1 MHMKNTIVVLLALLL
16 SIRLAVA
23 AGEVSFSVSGLKTS
37 DKSIVSLGSDSYL
50 DTQTL
55 AADGS
60 YSFAQVPAGKYF
72 IKIEA
77 SGYHLPQ
84 AQVVIVKEDGSVQPS
99 APVQFVLTKMAD
111 NPDEWMHSWTE
122 DASTSG
128 YVTTAHIN
136 TPPEIEFLG
145 KKIVPADVPS
155 WGILQSK
162 YNILLSD
169 EGEVWTQEYAYR
181 LVETLKTIPY
191 QVGDVP
197 AKFTLTAAKLE
208 NDITVTDLGNG
219 KEVTLSK
226 DAFYYANPFLVNLDG
241 VRGRFFSKRLHH
253 ALVNYVTNFG
263 EDKSQ
268 ANQILRER
276 FGCSIEVPDYVAL
289 TAGTTAEDA
298 ACFREFLPTELVSI
312 INMFEEM
319 PEGFHKISHLNYL
332 IRRQNGHKH
341 PLYPEAAAVAWPVDD
356 GYIEFMESAFGGNNM
371 NFETL
376 RLILHEKTHFL
387 WAFTFSDEIKKDW
400 IELGGWYEDPN
411 AADKWSTTKDTE
423 FVSAYAHAKNPN
435 EDMAES
441 VAHYIKNPELLQS
454 RSLSK
459 YEFIRD
465 RIMHGTRYISKIPDP
480 LTFEVLNLN
489 PDYDYPGK
497 IKRLDVKVTGAPD
510 EDKKV
515 MVEIELNH
523 IEGFEDGASGAS
535 VRITSPVFLDE
546 TGEKRSQYHDLGFSP
561 VDGNPYVLRSEMVI
575 SKYSKTGYWTAS
587 DIVVTDLQGNQR
599 FEGRNDCVWNMYIN
613 NSLEDVESPKYVS
626 GSLEYEL
633 TDVEVEGHKA
643 QNLKVSFKV
652 TDNIGLRDDQP
663 VMIRLSRGERGY
675 SWGDKYG
682 SYDPETQIATVNY
695 TITEFFPTADYY
707 VEYITIYDKA
717 QTTVDVPFSD
727 SPLHEPVKK
736 IHITTTN
743 PDTEAPELDLN
754 RMVVYAEPTNKEAPD
769 GETLVTIT
777 YYARDNKAGLGKVM
791 YRLRDPQGVMHY
803 EYHYHRNYYNTYFD
817 GDPTVWERYIIKCI
831 LPKGSAP
838 GIWGLAEM
846 DLTDKALNS
855 KTYNFVETL
864 IFEPDDSETDYV
876 LFSEIDENNLLD
888 IELSS
893 EVVSGYGFTY
903 RVIHEDSGREITG
916 NVDAATTRASY
927 VQNAK
932 VDVSALPDGQLVVI
946 TQVKDEAGGVKAV
959 RSCTVTKGIETGI
972 TVPEETPDLVVYGGE
987 GRIMLTSSFAK
998 NVAVYSIDGKLL
1010 KVVAV
1015 PEGSIIIPMPA
1026 GLYIV
1031 DRQKCV
1037 VR

>member
-1 MHMKNTIVVLLALLL
+1 MKNGIIALLTL
-16 SIRLAVA
+16 LISFQLAKA
-23 AGEVSFSVSGLKTS
+23 AGEVSFSVSGLQTS

-50 DTQTL
+50 VTQTL
-55 AADGS
+55 TTDGN
-60 YSFAQVPAGKYF
+60 YSFAQIPAGTYF

-77 SGYHLPQ
+77 SGYHLPK
-84 AQVVIVKEDGSVQPS
+84 AQVVVVKADGSIQPS
-99 APVQFVLTKMAD
+99 TPVQFILTRMAD
-111 NPDEWMHSWTE
+111 NPDEWMHSWAE

-145 KKIVPADVPS
+145 KKIVPANVPS

-169 EGEVWTQEYAYR
+169 EGEAWTQEYAYR
-181 LVETLKTIPY
+181 LMETLKTIPY
-191 QVGDVP
+191 IVGDTP
-197 AKFTLTAAKLE
+197 AKFTLTADKLN
-208 NDITVTDLGNG
+208 NDIVVTDLGNG
-219 KEVTLSK
+219 KEVSLSK
-226 DAFYYANPFLVNLDG
+226 EAFYYANPFLVNLDG

-253 ALVNYVTNFG
+253 ALVNYATNYG
-263 EDKSQ
+263 KDESQ
-268 ANQILRER
+268 ANQILRDR
-276 FGCSIEVPDYVAL
+276 FGCSVEVPDYQTL
-289 TAGTTAEDA
+289 TAGITNEDA
-298 ACFREFLPTELVSI
+298 ECFRKFLPTELVSI

-332 IRRQNGHKH
+332 VRRQNGHKH
-341 PLYPEAAAVAWPVDD
+341 PIYPEAAAVAWTVDN

-371 NFETL
+371 DFETL
-376 RLILHEKTHFL
+376 RLILHEKTHIL
-387 WAFTFSDEIKKDW
+387 WAFTFSDKIKKEW

-411 AADKWSTTKDTE
+411 ATDGWSTTKNTE

-497 IKRLDVKVTGAPD
+497 IKRLDVKVTGAP
-510 EDKKV
+510 EENKKV

-523 IEGFEDGASGAS
+523 MDSFEDGASGAR
-535 VRITSPVFLDE
+535 VRITSPIFPDE
-546 TGEKRSQYHDLGFSP
+546 TGMKRSQLHDLWFSP
-561 VDGNPYVLRSEMVI
+561 VDGNPYVLRSEMEI
-575 SKYSKTGYWTAS
+575 SKYSKSGYWTAS

-613 NSLEDVESPKYVS
+613 NSLEDIESPKYVS

-633 TDVEVEGHKA
+633 TDVQVEGHQA

-663 VMIRLSRGERGY
+663 VMIRLARGENSY
-675 SWGDKYG
+675 SWGDRYG
-682 SYDPETQIATVNY
+682 SYDPKTQIATINY

-707 VEYITIYDKA
+707 VEFITIYDKA
-717 QTTVDVPFSD
+717 QTVVNIPFSN
-727 SPLHEPVKK
+727 SPLHEPLKK
-736 IHITTTN
+736 IHITTAN
-743 PDTEAPELDLN
+743 PDNEAPELDLN
-754 RMVVYAEPTNKEAPD
+754 RMAVYAQPTNKDAPD

-777 YYARDNKAGLGKVM
+777 YYARDNKAGLGKVL
-791 YRLRDPQGVMHY
+791 YRLRDPQGIMHY
-803 EYHYHRNYYNTYFD
+803 EYHYHRNYSSIYFD
-817 GDPTVWERYIIKCI
+817 GNPAVWEKYTIKCI

-846 DLTDKALNS
+846 EMEDKALNS

-864 IFEPDDSETDYV
+864 IFEPDDSRTDYI

-893 EVVSGYGFTY
+893 ESVSGYGFSY
-903 RVIHEDSGREITG
+903 RIIHQDSGEEITG
-916 NVDAATTRASY
+916 KMDAGTTRTSY
-927 VQNAK
+927 VQNTK
-932 VDVSALPDGQLVVI
+932 VDVSVLPDGQLVVI
-946 TQVKDEAGGVKAV
+946 TQVKDDAGNIKAV
-959 RSCTVTKGIETGI
+959 RSCTVAKGIETGI
-972 TVPEETPDLVVYGGE
+972 SIPETASGLVVYGGE
-987 GRIMLTSSFAK
+987 GKIMLTSSFAK
-998 NVAVYSIDGKLL
+998 NVTVHSLDGRLQ
-1010 KVVAV
+1010 KVISV
-1015 PEGSIIIPMPA
+1015 PKGSITVPMSA

-1031 DRQKCV
+1031 DKQKCL